1 VVRKE
6 KEAKA
11 TKAEKTKTKQKTKQE
26 TPPPAKAEKTEEIM
40 TLMALLRAGHL
51 TSPEFERALV
61 MLME

>member
-1 VVRKE
+1 MVRKE

-11 TKAEKTKTKQKTKQE
+11 T
-26 TPPPAKAEKTEEIM
+26 KAEKTEEIM